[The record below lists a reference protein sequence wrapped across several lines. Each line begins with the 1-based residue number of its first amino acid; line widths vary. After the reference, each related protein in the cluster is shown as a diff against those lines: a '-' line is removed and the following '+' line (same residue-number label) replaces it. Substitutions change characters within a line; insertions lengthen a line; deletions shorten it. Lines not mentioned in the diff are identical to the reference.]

1 MITNISNPSITE
13 IRAWAFS
20 DTYLP
25 TTEWDLYLVW
35 KDELLLFLELA
46 VDHKCNKQ
54 NYFKYLLYYMVAYQF
69 KRLSDPFEKTLVL
82 QRYLSESKQIK
93 YGDIRI
99 WRNEIIALQRN
110 IHSFSYDVWIEKGL
124 IYHKAF
130 CLSQIPVDTLPQQ
143 TLYEIVVLN
152 IY

>member
-13 IRAWAFS
+13 IRTWAFS

-93 YGDIRI
+93 HGDIRI

-130 CLSQIPVDTLPQQ
+130 CLSQIPP
-143 TLYEIVVLN
+143 N
-152 IY
+152 